1 MGDVVTIRS
10 SHLGTLVNTVGAAE
24 ELPEWPFDLR
34 QLFEY
39 LRSQQPVETVSL
51 GVRQPVRPP
60 ERPGLTS

>member
-24 ELPEWPFDLR
+24 ELPEWPFGLR

-51 GVRQPVRPP
+51 GVR
-60 ERPGLTS
+60 

>member
-24 ELPEWPFDLR
+24 ELPEWSFGLC

-51 GVRQPVRPP
+51 GVR
-60 ERPGLTS
+60 